1 MSKAGSHWLDT
12 ESRDA
17 VDFFWRSAGE
27 REEFPRS
34 LERSLAFALPVAL
47 VKLPHLQLKNV
58 EHWLKARSVPFSF
71 SCESRAMRGCL
82 VAFKG
87 QGIVFIDGT
96 DPQDEQRVS
105 VAHETAHFL
114 LDYWIPRCRSANKHG
129 SQILEAFDGLRPF
142 TVNERLHSMG
152 EGISTGVHTE
162 LLDRESSVEI
172 GLTWMI
178 ENRADR
184 VAMALL
190 APPEDVFSRV
200 DLSAAGYP
208 ERLASLANKLLSH
221 YGLPEYVSQR
231 YAAELLHACG
241 KGPSWSE
248 SLRQLI
254 K

>member
-1 MSKAGSHWLDT
+1 MSQAESRWLDT

-27 REEFPRS
+27 QEEFPRS

-47 VKLPHLQLKNV
+47 VKLPNLRLKNV

-105 VAHETAHFL
+105 VAHEIAHFL
-114 LDYWIPRCRSANKHG
+114 LDYWIPRCRAANKHG
-129 SQILEAFDGLRPF
+129 PQILEAFDGLRPF
-142 TVNERLHSMG
+142 TVNERLHSML

-172 GLTWMI
+172 G
-178 ENRADR
+178 
-184 VAMALL
+184 
-190 APPEDVFSRV
+190 
-200 DLSAAGYP
+200 
-208 ERLASLANKLLSH
+208 
-221 YGLPEYVSQR
+221 
-231 YAAELLHACG
+231 
-241 KGPSWSE
+241 
-248 SLRQLI
+248 
-254 K
+254 